1 MTPLISFFGWF
12 DVIIAT
18 PFAIYLGYKGVKLE
32 LVKISEK
39 DIPQEATPKMLL
51 GIWNYVVE

>member
-18 PFAIYLGYKGVKLE
+18 PFAIYLGYKIIKWIISKL
-32 LVKISEK
+32 KK
-39 DIPQEATPKMLL
+39 QPQEGEIETHD
-51 GIWNYVVE
+51 VES